1 MQPQEQANGK
11 TLSVFRQLITL
22 IVMLVIIAVFADRY
36 FSSVNNVSAQGLAI
50 EHNRLV
56 NVLAMVRSQW
66 LSLNRP
72 DELQVDWLLHDESPA
87 SNRLTMHRGG
97 WPTVTSQDNAGCEQ
111 LWQQLLGL
119 SAAQSELNIA
129 FDSVAQTCQY
139 IAANGQRIEY
149 QLNSGQVRYSADVAN

>member
-11 TLSVFRQLITL
+11 TLGVFRQLITL
-22 IVMLVIIAVFADRY
+22 IVMLVIIAVFAERY
-36 FSSVNNVSAQGLAI
+36 FSSVNNVSAQGLAL

-87 SNRLTMHRGG
+87 SNRLLMNRGG
-97 WPTVTSQDNAGCEQ
+97 WPTVRHYDETGCAA

-119 SAAQSELNIA
+119 SAEQSELYIRYDNA
-129 FDSVAQTCQY
+129 SQTCQF

-149 QLNSGQVRYSADVAN
+149 QLSSGQERYSADVAN